1 MRKRTGILWL
11 RRGIFALLLL
21 AAHILQNT
29 PGYFCVALFEREV
42 VGALF
47 GLFAGALWDWV
58 SPMGDGFN
66 ALFLMLVGA
75 ACGIL
80 INTLM
85 RNNLFTALLLGG
97 CAHLLYVCLY
107 TVLFVVAEG
116 VGSAG
121 WLFVRFYLPSVLYS
135 LVFLPVFYLLVRA
148 VMRRTR
154 LRRYQ

>member
-1 MRKRTGILWL
+1 MAAARHFCTAVACGAHLTEYARLFPRNF
-11 RRGIFALLLL
+11 RRSGVFF
-21 AAHILQNT
+21 NF
-29 PGYFCVALFEREV
+29 PD
-42 VGALF
+42 
-47 GLFAGALWDWV
+47 GLYCAFWDWV

-148 VMRRTR
+148 VMRRAR

>member
-1 MRKRTGILWL
+1 
-11 RRGIFALLLL
+11 
-21 AAHILQNT
+21 
-29 PGYFCVALFEREV
+29 
-42 VGALF
+42 
-47 GLFAGALWDWV
+47 
-58 SPMGDGFN
+58 MGDGFN

-135 LVFLPVFYLLVRA
+135 LVFLPLFYLLVRA